1 LPLALFAIQHLP
13 EVQLAPFF
21 SENPGPIRQWWLMSH
36 MLSMPALQIRHPIA
50 VLVLMKADDALVHS
64 RQK

>member
-1 LPLALFAIQHLP
+1 MPHTTFL
-13 EVQLAPFF
+13 
-21 SENPGPIRQWWLMSH
+21 SENPGPIRQWRLMSH
-36 MLSMPALQIRHPIA
+36 MLPVPTSQIRHPIA